1 MKWLPI
7 ALLAVAAAAGAED
20 DWVEFATTSD
30 GDTHYYARDKLHF
43 DRQGVALWRRVD
55 FRMPLPVRSALA
67 QSGRYREHIDCA
79 DRRLRTLGYLYY
91 AADGSV
97 IENVY
102 TPDAPSV
109 AIRKD
114 TPAERLAES
123 LCPVASEQSAQ
134 MDAPQDDDLER
145 LRREVEALQSQVRQ
159 MRRSLEVQEA
169 AGAGQ

>member
-7 ALLAVAAAAGAED
+7 ALLTVATAAVAED

-30 GDTHYYARDKLHF
+30 GDVHYYARDKLHF
-43 DRQGVALWRRVD
+43 DKQGVALWRRVD
-55 FRMPLPVRSALA
+55 FHMPLPMRSALA

-102 TPDAPSV
+102 SPDAPPVS
-109 AIRKD
+109 IRKD
-114 TPAERLAES
+114 TPAEWLAEA
-123 LCPVASEQSAQ
+123 LCPKTTEQSAQ
-134 MDAPQDDDLER
+134 AEAPQDDELEK

-169 AGAGQ
+169 AGTGQ